1 MVVDNLKMVN
11 TIIGV
16 ILKAEHAGE
25 DELKSARSAL
35 LKLVGKIGA
44 RRFVDIAA
52 SILKNNFKI
61 EGCNDA
67 RIPLKRI
74 FAISL
79 DELESQLS
87 GQRYDLA
94 DGHPLSMLSADHKEN
109 IVKLKALRFSL
120 GKLNLNNETPASQI
134 KEKLKEVKDYFA
146 ELDLHIRKEE
156 EVLFPA
162 LESSDMKEHPQN
174 LREEHKNF
182 REILS
187 KIIRILD
194 EATSNGLNL
203 AFERVSELKEKFISD
218 ISNHIFRETYIFY
231 PASLEFITEENKWTK
246 IKEGFESLN
255 KNNR

>member
-1 MVVDNLKMVN
+1 MIDNLKAVN
-11 TIIGV
+11 SIMSV

-74 FAISL
+74 FSISL
-79 DELESQLS
+79 DELEKQLS
-87 GQRYDLA
+87 EQKYDLSA
-94 DGHPLSMLSADHKEN
+94 GHPLSMLSADHKEN
-109 IVKLKALRFSL
+109 IIKLKALRFSL

-134 KEKLKEVKDYFA
+134 KERLKEVKDYFA

-156 EVLFPA
+156 EILFPV
-162 LESSDMKEHPQN
+162 LESNDMKEHPQN

-187 KIIRILD
+187 KIIKILD
-194 EATSNGLNL
+194 EAASNGLNS
-203 AFERVSELKEKFISD
+203 AFEEVSQLKEKFISD

-231 PASLEFITEENKWTK
+231 PASLEFITEESQWEK
-246 IKEGFESLN
+246 IRKAFDDIR
-255 KNNR
+255 K